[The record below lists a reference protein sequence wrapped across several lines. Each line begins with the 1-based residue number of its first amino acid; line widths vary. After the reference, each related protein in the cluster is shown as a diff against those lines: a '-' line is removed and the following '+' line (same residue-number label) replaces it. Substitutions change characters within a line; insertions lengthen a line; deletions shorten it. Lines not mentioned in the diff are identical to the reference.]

1 MHIKKSVFIYL
12 LQFLFML
19 FSVALVGYLLHL
31 SQTVDIKAT
40 NQAVFHTNVAA
51 YLLTITILFLL
62 YLAIYGLINR
72 FFYATAVYYIF
83 FGIYIVA
90 NRLKVAY
97 RKEPIMPSDLA
108 LLRSWKQ
115 LFSMI
120 SWKIVVLAIV
130 SFVMVVVF
138 CVFLGK
144 HFSKD
149 TLQFNLITRIILV
162 VLGVATIGSFYNV
175 DKQGSMMNKI
185 TAKTGYINFAPNI
198 SLVANTTGPLLPFLG
213 NIHTDI
219 MDEPKGYS
227 EETMQKI
234 YRKYQ
239 KTAQRINKNRPNNNL
254 NKQTL
259 IFVLSESFSD
269 PQRVPNVTI
278 NQDPIPKINQIKQ
291 ENTSGLML
299 SSGYGGG
306 TANMEYMT
314 FTGLAYNQFAKSLQ
328 SPYTQ
333 LVVNQKHPVNIIN
346 SFDYAAAIHPYYGNF
361 YDRDIV
367 YPKLG
372 FDVFKNLQTK
382 GKDALQY
389 HSKLSFSTFVS
400 DESSY
405 KETLKQVNSRKK
417 GQFISLVTM
426 QNHMPFN
433 VMYDNTYFTY
443 NGTAAGMPEQVANY
457 TNGINYTDNSTKEFL
472 DKLDA
477 IQKPITV
484 VWYGDHLPGMYDKN
498 SMEEYNVVQHETDYF
513 IYSNKYALEHNYG
526 TKKVEQN
533 TAITDSNGFIP
544 IALKQMKQKVTP
556 YYALLTE
563 VQENLPATAKN
574 SVGNSESLMVDQN
587 GKQLSAKQL
596 TKSQREIQKDY
607 RLVQYDLT
615 AGKGYLK
622 TKINK

>member
-1 MHIKKSVFIYL
+1 MHIKKSVFIYF

-31 SQTVDIKAT
+31 SQTVDFKTT

-62 YLAIYGLINR
+62 YLAVYGLINH
-72 FFYATAVYYIF
+72 FFYATAIYYIF

-97 RKEPIMPSDLA
+97 RNEPIMPSDLA

-120 SWKIVVLAIV
+120 SWKIVILAIL
-130 SFVMVVVF
+130 SFVIVIGF
-138 CVFLGK
+138 CIFLGK
-144 HFSKD
+144 HFSKC
-149 TLQFNLITRIILV
+149 TLHFNLITRIILV

-175 DKQGSMMNKI
+175 DKEGSFMNKV
-185 TAKTGYINFAPNI
+185 TAKAGYINFAPNI
-198 SLVANTTGPLLPFLG
+198 SLIANTTGPLLPFLG

-219 MDEPKGYS
+219 MDKPQDYNK
-227 EETMQKI
+227 ETMQNI
-234 YRKYQ
+234 LHKYQ
-239 KTAQRINKNRPNNNL
+239 KKAQQINQNRPNQNL

-259 IFVLSESFSD
+259 IFVLSESFAD
-269 PQRVPNVTI
+269 PVRVPNVTI
-278 NQDPIPKINQIKQ
+278 NQDPIPNINQIKQ
-291 ENTSGLML
+291 ANTSGLML

-306 TANMEYMT
+306 TANMEYMA

-333 LVVNQKHPVNIIN
+333 LVVNQNHPINIIN

-372 FDVFKNLQTK
+372 FNKFKNFQTK
-382 GKDALQY
+382 GKNALEY
-389 HSKLSFSTFVS
+389 KSKLSYSTFV
-400 DESSY
+400 DDKSSY
-405 KETLKQVNSRKK
+405 KETLKQVNARKK

-433 VMYDNTYFTY
+433 VTYDNNQFTY
-443 NGTAAGMPEQVANY
+443 NGSAAGIPQQVANY
-457 TNGINYTDNSTKEFL
+457 AKGINYTDNSTKEFL
-472 DKLDA
+472 EKLDA

-484 VWYGDHLPGMYDKN
+484 VWYGDHLPGLYDKN
-498 SMEEYNVVQHETDYF
+498 SMEKYNVVQHETDYF
-513 IYSNKYALEHNYG
+513 IYSNKYALDHNYG
-526 TKKVEQN
+526 TKKIKQN
-533 TAITDSNGFIP
+533 TAITDPNSFIP

-556 YYALLTE
+556 YYALLTK
-563 VQENLPATAKN
+563 VQEQLPATAKN
-574 SVGNSESLMVDQN
+574 SVGKSEDLMVNQN
-587 GKQLSAKQL
+587 GKQISSNQL
-596 TKSQREIQKDY
+596 TKSQRKIQKDY

-615 AGKGYLK
+615 AGKGYIK
-622 TKINK
+622 SKINK